1 MVLNKQIQ
9 DFKKQYGIEIRL
21 EIFNSLYNPNNGQV
35 LEGNSFEKFYSIE
48 EALDYYK
55 NCIVEFDCNILPEKG
70 LEIVDFHELYKP
82 KYSNINNGDGV
93 GAAGFILP
101 NGKMINVL
109 NADGC
114 DFSKNRY
121 IRAVSGHE
129 QTFEKLIK
137 IIYGINYF
145 LDFDY
150 SADDIRNDFFYRLI
164 SIRYFNWNRGNV
176 VQVIIP
182 SFINQKQKSSL
193 L

>member
-1 MVLNKQIQ
+1 
-9 DFKKQYGIEIRL
+9 
-21 EIFNSLYNPNNGQV
+21 
-35 LEGNSFEKFYSIE
+35 
-48 EALDYYK
+48 
-55 NCIVEFDCNILPEKG
+55 
-70 LEIVDFHELYKP
+70 
-82 KYSNINNGDGV
+82 
-93 GAAGFILP
+93 
-101 NGKMINVL
+101 MINVL

-121 IRAVSGHE
+121 IRAVGGHE